1 MISIP
6 NERPLGSITC
16 QPSENKSLFSE
27 THHSEME
34 VAIKGNS
41 GFPCSPSSLKYE
53 RLCEGSGELQ
63 ALQGGWEVHK
73 KRQGCEERT
82 GFGGCPHGGR
92 NSSRST
98 KSQWWVNTGN
108 LLWWQLQGWGK
119 AACLTQEPAS
129 SRSDAEPKTWIE
141 EVLKK
146 HPAAQ
151 QELHVMGQ
159 LRVTPWSCSVCH

>member
-1 MISIP
+1 MESFKAFVISIP

-41 GFPCSPSSLKYE
+41 GFPCSPSSLKYG
-53 RLCEGSGELQ
+53 RPCEGSGELQ

-98 KSQWWVNTGN
+98 VT
-108 LLWWQLQGWGK
+108 
-119 AACLTQEPAS
+119 
-129 SRSDAEPKTWIE
+129 
-141 EVLKK
+141 
-146 HPAAQ
+146 
-151 QELHVMGQ
+151 VMGEHRESP
-159 LRVTPWSCSVCH
+159 LVTAGKGEVKQPALHKSLL